1 MREPLL
7 QAGTHAVEVVQ
18 QRLPGKMMK
27 AMEPYRRPRMSGGTA
42 YRVMESSEIAIKDNS
57 FLKVS
62 ADIKGV
68 GI

>member
-1 MREPLL
+1 
-7 QAGTHAVEVVQ
+7 
-18 QRLPGKMMK
+18 MMK